1 MPSSA
6 PLALFAALLV
16 STGLLVSTA
25 ARAEEPAPAAPS
37 APTHLDM
44 PVEVSITS
52 VTTKNA
58 IPADGLVLTPCMVPH
73 GDPERGVSAGAVV
86 LELQVR
92 RGKVSAA
99 TVSSAD
105 DGVAA
110 FGPCFERELAAWKWP
125 VRRDDV
131 RVTVK
136 VPGPATAPVQGASPS
151 APVPA
156 E

>member
-6 PLALFAALLV
+6 LLAALFL
-16 STGLLVSTA
+16 TTA
-25 ARAEEPAPAAPS
+25 ARAEEPVPPIPS
-37 APTHLDM
+37 APTHVEM

-52 VTTKNA
+52 VTTKNT

-136 VPGPATAPVQGASPS
+136 VASPPSPPVQGASPT

>member
-1 MPSSA
+1 MPSSIA
-6 PLALFAALLV
+6 LAMLAALLV
-16 STGLLVSTA
+16 SPS
-25 ARAEEPAPAAPS
+25 ARAEEPAPAAATPVPVAA
-37 APTHLDM
+37 APV
-44 PVEVSITS
+44 PVAVTITS
-52 VTTKNA
+52 VTTKA
-58 IPADGLVLTPCMVPH
+58 PIPADGLVLTTCTVPH

-99 TVSSAD
+99 TVASAD
-105 DGVAA
+105 PSVAA

-131 RVTVK
+131 RVTVQ
-136 VPGPATAPVQGASPS
+136 VASPPGPAVQGASPS